1 MTVPSVS
8 APSTAASAAPAPARG
23 ARLALLVGGLAAVGF
38 GIAVLAWPTKAAV
51 ALTGLIALYAIIAGI
66 VYVALGIFSK
76 SLGAGGRIG
85 HVLLGV
91 LYVIAGVY
99 AFSSLQQSAAFLALF
114 LTIMV
119 GVMWVIEGF
128 TSLFTLGQSGSKAL
142 TVLFAIL
149 SVIAG
154 LTLLSSPLWGAVFLW
169 WFLAIALI
177 VLGALN
183 VGRAV
188 TGRKG

>member
-1 MTVPSVS
+1 MTAPSIS
-8 APSTAASAAPAPARG
+8 APSVATPAKG
-23 ARLALLVGGLAAVGF
+23 ARLALLVGGLAAVAF

-51 ALTGLIALYAIIAGI
+51 ALTGVIAVYAIVAGFVYIAVG
-66 VYVALGIFSK
+66 LFSK
-76 SLGAGGRIG
+76 ALGAGGRIG

-128 TSLFTLGQSGSKAL
+128 TALFTLGQSGSKAL
-142 TVLFAIL
+142 TILFAIL

-177 VLGALN
+177 VLGGLN
-183 VGRAV
+183 VIRAI
-188 TGRKG
+188 TGRKN

>member
-1 MTVPSVS
+1 MT
-8 APSTAASAAPAPARG
+8 TTTTTAPAKG
-23 ARLALLVGGLAAVGF
+23 ARLALLIGGLAAVGF

-51 ALTGLIALYAIIAGI
+51 ALTGVIALYAIIAGI
-66 VYVALGIFSK
+66 VYAALGIFSK
-76 SLGAGGRIG
+76 GLGAGGRIG

-91 LYVIAGVY
+91 LYVVAGVY

-128 TSLFTLGQSGSKAL
+128 TALFTLDQSGSKVL
-142 TVLFAIL
+142 TIVFAIL

-154 LTLLSSPLWGAVFLW
+154 FTLLSSPLWGAMFLW

-177 VLGALN
+177 VLGGLN
-183 VGRAV
+183 VIRAIA
-188 TGRKG
+188 GKKA

>member
-1 MTVPSVS
+1 MT
-8 APSTAASAAPAPARG
+8 ASTTPIATPVKG
-23 ARLALLVGGLAAVGF
+23 ARLALLIGGLAAVGF

-51 ALTGLIALYAIIAGI
+51 ALTGVIAVYAIISGI
-66 VYVALGIFSK
+66 VYAALGIFSK
-76 SLGAGGRIG
+76 ALGAGGRIG
-85 HVLLGV
+85 HVLLGL

-128 TSLFTLGQSGSKAL
+128 TALFTLGQSGSKIA
-142 TVLFAIL
+142 TVIFAIL

-154 LTLLSSPLWGAVFLW
+154 FTLLSSPLWGAVFLW

-183 VGRAV
+183 VIRAI
-188 TGRKG
+188 TGKKA

>member
-1 MTVPSVS
+1 MT
-8 APSTAASAAPAPARG
+8 TTTTTPAKG
-23 ARLALLVGGLAAVGF
+23 ARLALLIGGLAAVGF
-38 GIAVLAWPTKAAV
+38 GIAVLVWPTKAAV
-51 ALTGLIALYAIIAGI
+51 ALTGVIAVYAVVAGI
-66 VYVALGIFSK
+66 AYVALGIFSK
-76 SLGAGGRIG
+76 ALGAGGRIG

-91 LYVIAGVY
+91 LYVIAGIY

-128 TSLFTLGQSGSKAL
+128 AALFTLGQSSSKVL
-142 TVLFAIL
+142 TIVFAII

-154 LTLLSSPLWGAVFLW
+154 ITLLSSPLWGAVFLW
-169 WFLAIALI
+169 WFLGIALV

-183 VGRAV
+183 VIRAI
-188 TGRKG
+188 TGKKD

>member
-1 MTVPSVS
+1 MTV
-8 APSTAASAAPAPARG
+8 TATPTTTPAKG
-23 ARLALLVGGLAAVGF
+23 ARFTLLIGGLAAVGF

-51 ALTGLIALYAIIAGI
+51 ALTGVIAVYAIIAGI
-66 VYVALGIFSK
+66 VYAALGLFSK
-76 SLGAGGRIG
+76 GLGAGGRIG

-128 TSLFTLGQSGSKAL
+128 TALLTLGQSGSKAL
-142 TVLFAIL
+142 TIVFAIL

-154 LTLLSSPLWGAVFLW
+154 VTLLSSPLWGAVFLS
-169 WFLAIALI
+169 WFLAIALM

-183 VGRAV
+183 VIRAII
-188 TGRKG
+188 GKKD

>member
-1 MTVPSVS
+1 MTTTTTP
-8 APSTAASAAPAPARG
+8 ATAPAKG
-23 ARLALLVGGLAAVGF
+23 ARLALLIGGLAAVGF

-51 ALTGLIALYAIIAGI
+51 ALTGVIALYAIIAGV
-66 VYVALGIFSK
+66 VYAALGLFSK
-76 SLGAGGRIG
+76 GLGAGGRIG

-114 LTIMV
+114 LTILV

-128 TSLFTLGQSGSKAL
+128 TALFTLGQSGSKVL
-142 TVLFAIL
+142 TIVFAIL

-154 LTLLSSPLWGAVFLW
+154 FTLLSSPLWGAVFLW

-183 VGRAV
+183 VIRAIA
-188 TGRKG
+188 GKKA

>member
-1 MTVPSVS
+1 MNT
-8 APSTAASAAPAPARG
+8 STTPIATPVKG
-23 ARLALLVGGLAAVGF
+23 ARLALLIGGLAAVGF

-51 ALTGLIALYAIIAGI
+51 ALTGVIAVYAIISGI
-66 VYVALGIFSK
+66 VYAALGIFSK
-76 SLGAGGRIG
+76 ALGAGGRIG
-85 HVLLGV
+85 HVLLGL

-128 TSLFTLGQSGSKAL
+128 TALFTLGQSGSKIA
-142 TVLFAIL
+142 TIIFAIL

-154 LTLLSSPLWGAVFLW
+154 FSLLSSPLWGAVFLW
-169 WFLAIALI
+169 WFLGIALI

-183 VGRAV
+183 VIRAI
-188 TGRKG
+188 TGKKA

>member
-1 MTVPSVS
+1 MNT
-8 APSTAASAAPAPARG
+8 STTPIATPVKG
-23 ARLALLVGGLAAVGF
+23 ARLALLIGGLAAVGF

-51 ALTGLIALYAIIAGI
+51 ALTGMIAVYAIISGI
-66 VYVALGIFSK
+66 VYAALGIFSK
-76 SLGAGGRIG
+76 ALGAGGRIG
-85 HVLLGV
+85 HVLLGL

-128 TSLFTLGQSGSKAL
+128 TALFTLGQSGSKIA
-142 TVLFAIL
+142 TIIFAIL

-154 LTLLSSPLWGAVFLW
+154 FSLLSSPLWGAVFLW
-169 WFLAIALI
+169 WFLGIALI

-183 VGRAV
+183 VIRAI
-188 TGRKG
+188 TGKKA

>member
-1 MTVPSVS
+1 MTATTV
-8 APSTAASAAPAPARG
+8 TAPATG
-23 ARLALLVGGLAAVGF
+23 ARLALFIGGLAAIGF

-51 ALTGLIALYAIIAGI
+51 ALTGVIAVYALVAGI
-66 VYVALGIFSK
+66 AYAALGLFAREI
-76 SLGAGGRIG
+76 GAGGRIG

-91 LYVIAGVY
+91 LYVVAGVY

-119 GVMWVIEGF
+119 GVMWVVEGF
-128 TSLFTLGQSGSKAL
+128 TALFTLGQAGSKMA
-142 TVLFAIL
+142 TIVFAVL

-154 LTLLSSPLWGAVFLW
+154 FTLLSSPLWGAVFLW
-169 WFLAIALI
+169 WFLGISLI

-183 VGRAV
+183 AIRAI
-188 TGRKG
+188 TGKKA

>member
-1 MTVPSVS
+1 MN
-8 APSTAASAAPAPARG
+8 TATTPTATPAKG
-23 ARLALLVGGLAAVGF
+23 ARLALLIGGLAAVGF

-51 ALTGLIALYAIIAGI
+51 ALTGVIAVYAIISGI
-66 VYVALGIFSK
+66 VYAALGIFSK
-76 SLGAGGRIG
+76 ALGAGGRFG
-85 HVLLGV
+85 HVLLGL

-128 TSLFTLGQSGSKAL
+128 TALFTLGQSGSKIA
-142 TVLFAIL
+142 TIIFAIL

-154 LTLLSSPLWGAVFLW
+154 FTLLSSPLWGAVFLW

-183 VGRAV
+183 VIRAI
-188 TGRKG
+188 TGKKA